1 MYVTILIITI
11 GREGKIG
18 DDIRMQKI
26 LIIEDDLI
34 IASSI
39 HKYVESWDYDSHIVE
54 DFKDVI
60 GEFKEYDPDLVLMD
74 ITLPFYNG
82 YHWCSEI
89 RKISKVPIVFLSSAA
104 DNMNIVMAMNMGGD
118 DFIKKPFDLDVM
130 MAKLQAILRRNYE
143 YAQPMESSCLKYN
156 ELVLNLLDACFEYE
170 DNKVE
175 LTKNEFKILEV
186 LIRKAGE
193 IVSRDDIMVK
203 LWDTDSFV
211 DENTLTVNVNRLRKK
226 LEKAGA
232 ADFIGTKKGM
242 GYYLK

>member
-1 MYVTILIITI
+1 
-11 GREGKIG
+11 
-18 DDIRMQKI
+18 
-26 LIIEDDLI
+26 
-34 IASSI
+34 
-39 HKYVESWDYDSHIVE
+39 
-54 DFKDVI
+54 
-60 GEFKEYDPDLVLMD
+60 
-74 ITLPFYNG
+74 
-82 YHWCSEI
+82 
-89 RKISKVPIVFLSSAA
+89 
-104 DNMNIVMAMNMGGD
+104 MNIVMAMNMGGD